1 MTIPDPVARAM
12 RSAHQARHGWRTRLA
27 RRRPRRLADGVF
39 SPVGVPSEP
48 RKPSLTAGG
57 GELRRRDIVAAREAE
72 AVRMPPSGGWDL
84 AVLCAAG
91 AIATGTIRP
100 ADELSAYVSS
110 IDPDDVADHERRE
123 RIGVELRRRAWR
135 VLRPDRPTV
144 SVLLATA
151 RPADAAHAAAQLG
164 RQERVHFQLIVGL
177 HGSAWRDDDD
187 APFRSVADDVLVV
200 PFVDAA
206 TLGEVLS
213 DLAARADGELIT
225 KWDDDDYYG
234 PHHLED
240 LVTAYLHSDADL
252 VGRGG
257 DFVHLAASDTT
268 IRRAGRAEA
277 YDRHLAGGTLLM
289 RRDRL
294 DEVGGWGSLPRHVD
308 LDIIDRVHRAGGWT
322 YRTHPFGYVLRR
334 RQSASVRH
342 TWDIGDEYFRSSAI
356 AERPGLDLRFAG
368 VEP

>member
-1 MTIPDPVARAM
+1 LPDGA
-12 RSAHQARHGWRTRLA
+12 
-27 RRRPRRLADGVF
+27 F
-39 SPVGVPSEP
+39 SPAGVPTA
-48 RKPSLTAGG
+48 PSRPASNAGD
-57 GELRRRDIVAAREAE
+57 GELRRRTIVAAREAE
-72 AVRMPPSGGWDL
+72 AIRMPPAGGWDL
-84 AVLCAAG
+84 ATLCAAG
-91 AIATGTIRP
+91 AITIGSRSP
-100 ADELSAYVSS
+100 VDELSAYVSS
-110 IDPDDVADHERRE
+110 IDPQDVSDHGRRE

-135 VLRPDRPTV
+135 VLRPMRPTV

-151 RPADAAHAAAQLG
+151 RPADAAHAAAQLR
-164 RQERVHFQLIVGL
+164 RQERVPFQLVVGL
-177 HGSAWRDDDD
+177 HGSAWQGDDDT
-187 APFRSVADDVLVV
+187 PLRSVSDDVIIVRLG
-200 PFVDAA
+200 DDA

-213 DLAARADGELIT
+213 ELAGRADGELIT

-240 LVTAYLHSDADL
+240 LVTAQLSSGADL

-257 DFVHLAASDTT
+257 DFVHLAASDAT
-268 IRRAGRAEA
+268 IRRSGRAEA
-277 YDRHLAGGTLLM
+277 WDRHLAGGTLMM

-294 DEVGGWGSLPRHVD
+294 AEIGGWGSLPRHVD

-334 RQSASVRH
+334 RPSESVRH
-342 TWDIGDEYFRSSAI
+342 TWDIGDEYFRNSAI